1 MNSPLPRRL
10 RGIYALEDFEAA
22 ARRHLPKP
30 IFGYVSGA
38 AESGASQR
46 DNRTAFDEIGFLPRV
61 LKNVAQ
67 RSLKT
72 TLFGREWA
80 APFGIAPMGVS
91 ALTAY
96 SGDMVLATSAAGAG
110 IPMIMSGSSL
120 TRMEEVAR
128 AAPTSWFQ
136 AYLPP
141 TPEKIEALVDRV
153 ARAGFG
159 ALVVTVDTAVRGN
172 VENYARAGFTSPLR
186 PDLSLLW
193 QGLTHP
199 RWSAGTFLRT
209 LVTRGMP
216 HFENNDTD
224 KRTPIVARSVVRDFS
239 GRAHLD
245 WSAIARIRAQ
255 WQGRF
260 VLKGVLH
267 PLDALRA
274 RDHGLDGVILSNHGG
289 RQLDGA
295 VSPLRVLPAARAAVG
310 SMPIMVDS
318 GFRRGSDVLKALAL
332 GADFVF
338 IGRPFNY
345 AATIAGTEGVAH
357 AVNIL
362 LREMDC
368 DLGLLGLNCI
378 DDLGPQHLLRRGEIA
393 DFGLPAP
400 PQRHAN

>member
-1 MNSPLPRRL
+1 M
-10 RGIYALEDFEAA
+10 
-22 ARRHLPKP
+22 
-30 IFGYVSGA
+30 
-38 AESGASQR
+38 
-46 DNRTAFDEIGFLPRV
+46 
-61 LKNVAQ
+61 
-67 RSLKT
+67 
-72 TLFGREWA
+72 
-80 APFGIAPMGVS
+80 
-91 ALTAY
+91 
-96 SGDMVLATSAAGAG
+96 
-110 IPMIMSGSSL
+110 
-120 TRMEEVAR
+120 
-128 AAPTSWFQ
+128 
-136 AYLPP
+136 
-141 TPEKIEALVDRV
+141 
-153 ARAGFG
+153 
-159 ALVVTVDTAVRGN
+159 RGN

-199 RWSAGTFLRT
+199 RWSAGTLLRT

-295 VSPLRVLPAARAAVG
+295 VSPLRVLQAARAAVG
-310 SMPIMVDS
+310 SLPIMVDS

-338 IGRPFNY
+338 VGRPFNY
-345 AATIAGTEGVAH
+345 AATIAGAEGVAH

-362 LREMDC
+362 LREIDC
-368 DLGLLGLNCI
+368 DLGLLGVNSI
-378 DDLGPQHLLRRGEIA
+378 DDLGPQHLLRRGEVP
-393 DFGLPAP
+393 DFGLPAL
-400 PQRHAN
+400 PQPRAN